1 MFVYRVYPNK
11 QAEVSSAFSQAL
23 FKELLRQMDN
33 ETGIV
38 SLPGQMPY
46 WGGPEGT
53 ANFQNYAR
61 SDLHMTIREP
71 PNAPKFT
78 LEERA

>member
-1 MFVYRVYPNK
+1 
-11 QAEVSSAFSQAL
+11 
-23 FKELLRQMDN
+23 
-33 ETGIV
+33 
-38 SLPGQMPY
+38 MPY

-78 LEERA
+78 LEERAQAIRAKWTVKNRSVALDKFYFLPLDDETDGDRTWTH